1 MVTEGEAFGHGT
13 KMISFF
19 DPSPDETNTE
29 VRMTFP
35 DFHHFARISLALAG

>member
-29 VRMTFP
+29 VRMTNGSTTP
-35 DFHHFARISLALAG
+35 RCTTRRT